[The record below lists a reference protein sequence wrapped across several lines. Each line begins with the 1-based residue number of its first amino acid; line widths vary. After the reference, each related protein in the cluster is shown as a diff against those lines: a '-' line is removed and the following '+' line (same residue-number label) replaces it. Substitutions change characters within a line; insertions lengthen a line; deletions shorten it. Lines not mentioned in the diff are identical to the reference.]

1 MHSRDLSNIRKTGLR
16 IIGRRGHPE
25 VRGALIRYAR
35 WLRLHYDF
43 PVRVPVYLSQHPQIL
58 NSEGEFISASFM
70 GPFDPNE
77 DPYVRIATGDYEDQL
92 NEFGRDSALAANLH
106 SLSHELI
113 HYWQWLD
120 TGTITERGVIVRA
133 QNMVSKYSLD
143 VDHP

>member
-1 MHSRDLSNIRKTGLR
+1 MYFYFYFYAGQLR
-16 IIGRRGHPE
+16 FTRLCI
-25 VRGALIRYAR
+25 VLIYT
-35 WLRLHYDF
+35 
-43 PVRVPVYLSQHPQIL
+43 VRVSTSNLKY
-58 NSEGEFISASFM
+58 
-70 GPFDPNE
+70 FDPNE